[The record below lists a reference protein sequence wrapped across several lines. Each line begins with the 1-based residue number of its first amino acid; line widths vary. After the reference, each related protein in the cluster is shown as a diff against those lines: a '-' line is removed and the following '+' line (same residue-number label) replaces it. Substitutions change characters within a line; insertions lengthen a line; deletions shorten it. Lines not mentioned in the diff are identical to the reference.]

1 MILHAKLTVPAG
13 WPDSIARQIRF
24 AAVNTVNKVA
34 LQLQA
39 ATVTE
44 VLPHAFTLR
53 SRGAGWWQPRTAL
66 GFNLR
71 FAKRK
76 DPEPKAILGSRADWL
91 PLQEQ
96 GGTKARPG
104 HRLAIPITARTSP
117 SSVIP
122 RARKPRR
129 LVAAKKAF
137 VIRTTE
143 GGGFSGIFE
152 RVGSGPRDIRLV
164 YLLEKSA
171 EVKPRLRFEAE
182 MERRLGPLLQ
192 STFDHEF
199 RAALATMK

>member
-1 MILHAKLTVPAG
+1 MNLEAKLNVPAG

-34 LQLQA
+34 VQLQS
-39 ATVTE
+39 ATVSE

-71 FAKRK
+71 FANRK
-76 DPEPKAILGSRADWL
+76 DAEPRAILGSRADWL
-91 PLQEQ
+91 PLQEE
-96 GGTKARPG
+96 GGTKTRPG
-104 HRLAIPITARTSP
+104 HRLAIPIAARPSP
-117 SSVIP
+117 TSVIP

-129 LVAAKKAF
+129 LVAARKGF
-137 VIRTTE
+137 VIKTST
-143 GGGFSGIFE
+143 GGLSGIFE

-164 YLLEKSA
+164 YLLEKAA
-171 EVKPRLRFEAE
+171 EVKSRLQFEAE
-182 MERRLGPLLQ
+182 MERRIGPLLE
-192 STFDHEF
+192 STFAQEF